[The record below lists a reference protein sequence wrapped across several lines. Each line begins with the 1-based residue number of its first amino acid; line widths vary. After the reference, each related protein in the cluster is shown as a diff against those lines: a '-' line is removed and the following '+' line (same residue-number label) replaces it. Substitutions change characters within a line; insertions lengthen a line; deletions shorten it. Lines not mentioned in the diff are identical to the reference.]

1 MEVLENEADRCKG
14 SLQQAIKSYTNLRC
28 TNWNAANNLRIREH
42 DYLFKYIVKK
52 TKCKKHLKS
61 NSSEIHKTSLQ

>member
-28 TNWNAANNLRIREH
+28 TNWNAANNLRIENM
-42 DYLFKYIVKK
+42 I
-52 TKCKKHLKS
+52 
-61 NSSEIHKTSLQ
+61 TSLNTL